1 MASTGIVLVTAPG
14 VFQVSLDAGLDD
26 GEFSMKSKFGKAAA
40 WSALM
45 VGLVVLAA
53 SMAGPVAAQNRGPA
67 RPKVDRPDGPV
78 WQVIRKNCTQCHGI
92 DDYAFFAL
100 DKAGWQSL
108 IETKHKT
115 PLAEGTPVL
124 SDQDQNL
131 LLDWLVSK
139 FGPTSKPFPRT
150 YVPPE
155 ITEFFSDPEA
165 TLVLNRSCVSC
176 HALERVLNSHHSVDE
191 WRVIAVSMKTR
202 GANISNEDL
211 ERLVEWLGR
220 VKGTNANQ

>member
-1 MASTGIVLVTAPG
+1 MKK
-14 VFQVSLDAGLDD
+14 FQ
-26 GEFSMKSKFGKAAA
+26 MKAILGKGAAA
-40 WSALM
+40 LLFLILIA
-45 VGLVVLAA
+45 VLAA
-53 SMAGPVAAQNRGPA
+53 PMAAQNRGAA

-92 DDYAFFAL
+92 DDYAFYAL

-108 IETKHKT
+108 LETKHKS

-124 SDQDQNL
+124 SEQDQNT
-131 LLDWLVSK
+131 LLDWLVAK
-139 FGPTSKPFPRT
+139 FGPTSTPFPRT

-176 HALERVLNSHHSVDE
+176 HGIDKVMKARYSPDE
-191 WRVIAVSMKTR
+191 WRVIAVQMKAR
-202 GANISNEDL
+202 GANITNEDL

>member
-1 MASTGIVLVTAPG
+1 MKSMLDKAAVWAALLVLVAAAAASTASP
-14 VFQVSLDAGLDD
+14 
-26 GEFSMKSKFGKAAA
+26 AAA
-40 WSALM
+40 Q
-45 VGLVVLAA
+45 
-53 SMAGPVAAQNRGPA
+53 QNRGA
-67 RPKVDRPDGPV
+67 TRPKVDRPDGPV
-78 WQVIRKNCTQCHGI
+78 WQVIRKNCIQCHGI

-100 DKAGWQSL
+100 DRTGWQSL
-108 IETKHKT
+108 LETKHNS

-124 SDQDQNL
+124 SDKDRNI
-131 LLDWLVSK
+131 LLDWLVDK
-139 FGPTSKPFPRT
+139 FGPTSTAFPRT

-176 HALERVLNSHHSVDE
+176 HNLDRVMKSRYSPDE
-191 WRVIAVSMKTR
+191 WRVIAVQMKTR
-202 GANISNEDL
+202 GAAITNEDL

>member
-1 MASTGIVLVTAPG
+1 
-14 VFQVSLDAGLDD
+14 
-26 GEFSMKSKFGKAAA
+26 MKSRFGKAAI
-40 WSALM
+40 WPALL
-45 VGLVVLAA
+45 VVAVVLAA
-53 SMAGPVAAQNRGPA
+53 SLTAPVAAQNRGPT
-67 RPKVDRPDGPV
+67 RPKVERPDGPV

-100 DKAGWQSL
+100 DKNGWQSL
-108 IETKHKT
+108 LETKHKS

-124 SDQDQNL
+124 SDQDRNV
-131 LLDWLVSK
+131 LLDWLVAK
-139 FGPTSKPFPRT
+139 FGPTSTPFPRS

-176 HALERVLNSHHSVDE
+176 HSIDRVMNSRYSPDE
-191 WRVIAVSMKTR
+191 WRVIAVQMKTR
-202 GANISNEDL
+202 GANITNEDL
-211 ERLVEWLGR
+211 ERLVEWLAR